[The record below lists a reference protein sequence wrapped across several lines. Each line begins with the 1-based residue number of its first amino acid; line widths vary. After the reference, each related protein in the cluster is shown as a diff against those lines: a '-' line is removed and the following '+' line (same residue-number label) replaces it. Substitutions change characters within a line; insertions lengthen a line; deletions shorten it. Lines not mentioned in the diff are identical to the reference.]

1 MCRMSTSQNLPII
14 VVNKIPLELLMWWD
28 DLGKS
33 GQDRVNQ
40 YLGGLTGLLKINPR
54 GDIIKALVTF

>member
-1 MCRMSTSQNLPII
+1 MCRMSTSQNLPIT
-14 VVNKIPLELLMWWD
+14 VMNKIPLELYMWWE

-33 GQDRVNQ
+33 GQDRINL
-40 YLGGLTGLLKINPR
+40 YMGGLTGLLKIRPR